1 MRTGIL
7 GGTFNPIHL
16 AHLAIAEEA
25 RQACRLD
32 RVIFL
37 PAADPPH
44 KPIAAGVAFCHRL
57 AMVELALAGNPA
69 FCASDL
75 EAHRS
80 GKSYSV
86 ETLKIL
92 RQRFPEDAFY
102 FIIGLDSFRDLTT
115 WKAYEKLF
123 SLTNLVV
130 ASRPGISTDP
140 RQLLPIAIRQQF
152 CYSAE
157 SKNLL
162 HDSGHA
168 VIFLEETRLEIS
180 STEIRNRIAAQQ
192 SIHDLVPGPVAEYI
206 DRHGLYRRTDHCSP
220 SNVP

>member
-16 AHLAIAEEA
+16 GHLAIAKEA
-25 RQACRLD
+25 RRVCRLD

-44 KPIAAGVAFCHRL
+44 KPVAGEVSFEHRL
-57 AMVELALAGNPA
+57 AMVQAAIDGTRG
-69 FCASDL
+69 FSVSDL
-75 EAHRS
+75 ETQRS

-92 RQRFPEDAFY
+92 HRIYPDDEFY
-102 FIIGLDSFRDLTT
+102 FIVGLDSFRDLAT

-123 SLTNLVV
+123 FLTNLVV
-130 ASRPGISTDP
+130 ASRPGIEADLD
-140 RQLLPIAIRQQF
+140 QLLPIAIRRQF

-157 SKNLL
+157 SKNLR
-162 HDSGHA
+162 HCSGNT
-168 VIFLEETRLEIS
+168 VIILEETRLDIS
-180 STEIRNRIAAQQ
+180 SSEIRRRLAAKRPV
-192 SIHDLVPGPVAEYI
+192 HDLVPAPVVDYI
-206 DRHGLYRRTDHCSP
+206 DRHKLYLDEKG
-220 SNVP
+220 